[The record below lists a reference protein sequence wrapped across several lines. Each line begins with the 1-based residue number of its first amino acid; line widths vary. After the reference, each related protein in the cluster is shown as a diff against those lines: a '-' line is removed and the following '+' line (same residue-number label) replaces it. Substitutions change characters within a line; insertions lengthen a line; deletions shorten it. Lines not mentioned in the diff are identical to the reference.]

1 MTVRNNDF
9 IRYARIP
16 VLVGIALGM
25 LSAPSGVTAS
35 TVVLMELDALVA
47 ESDSIVQGIVEHVE
61 SRWEDSYVFTY
72 VTVRIDDPLKGDRS
86 RTLTIRQVGGSVGD
100 RDVFISGMPR
110 FEPGMG
116 LILFLT
122 DSQNGTFHVTGMNQ
136 GSYVISQDYAISN
149 ISGVDLLSPKS
160 GIVSSASVV
169 KRVEVEQFKARIRE
183 LVQ

>member
-1 MTVRNNDF
+1 MTVCKHDF
-9 IRYARIP
+9 KRFAMSAGFAVV
-16 VLVGIALGM
+16 VLLVPGI
-25 LSAPSGVTAS
+25 VTAS

-61 SRWEDSYVFTY
+61 SRWEDTYVFTY
-72 VTVRIDDPLKGDRS
+72 ATVRIDDPLKGDRS

-100 RDVFISGMPR
+100 REVFISGMPR
-110 FEPGMG
+110 FEPGMS

-149 ISGVDLLSPKS
+149 VSGVDLLNPKS
-160 GIVSSASVV
+160 GVVSGASVV
-169 KRVEVEQFKARIRE
+169 TRVEVEEFKARIRE
-183 LVQ
+183 LVR